1 MEPAQSVHG
10 ITVMLDQETLR
21 QNGHLTVEEFLNQQ
35 MDFQV
40 WFNGQCVTAVF
51 CREFPFGHS
60 CMLAFLLGGTDQAP
74 HGNPGGKA

>member
-40 WFNGQCVTAVF
+40 WLVNACNR
-51 CREFPFGHS
+51 C
-60 CMLAFLLGGTDQAP
+60 LLP
-74 HGNPGGKA
+74 RVPVSS